1 MLISPKY
8 KPIVIDLFSGAGG
21 PSEGFKQSG
30 FNILASVE
38 MDRYFTET
46 QIFNHSKRKKYP
58 TNVINAD
65 LNETEFAVSV
75 LENAVSGIEIDLIIG
90 GPPCRGFSSSNTRN
104 RTLNNPLNFLF
115 EKFISIVE
123 KFKPKIVVL
132 ENVSGMNRFENGYI
146 TDLIIGSLKDIG
158 YYVERESLN
167 SVFYG
172 VPQKRNRLFFIG
184 SRISKKIIFPE
195 KVIQEKENFITV
207 WEALSDLPSLENGNN
222 VDELPYTIN
231 DNLSSYPKLMRNN
244 SNGFVK
250 NNLVSKNSELV
261 LERYNYIKQGEN
273 WQSIPDEL
281 MQNYKDKNLCH
292 SGIYKRLIEN
302 KPSITISNYRK
313 NMLIHPREDRGL
325 SVREAARLQS
335 FPDNFIFLG
344 SISSQQ
350 QQVAN
355 AVPPLLAKA
364 VAKAVKKVL

>member
-1 MLISPKY
+1 MKTFLKN
-8 KPIVIDLFSGAGG
+8 KPNAIDLFSGAGG
-21 PSEGFKQSG
+21 LSEGFKQAG
-30 FNILASVE
+30 FHIIASVE
-38 MDRYFTET
+38 IDKCSTET
-46 QIFNHSKRKKYP
+46 QILNHNKRKKYY

-65 LNETEFAVSV
+65 LNETEFVISE

-90 GPPCRGFSSSNTRN
+90 GPPCRGFSPSNTRN

-115 EKFISIVE
+115 ERFIFIVD

-132 ENVSGMNRFENGYI
+132 ENVSGMSSFENGYI
-146 TDLIIGSLKDIG
+146 TDLIINSFKDSG

-167 SVFYG
+167 SVNYG
-172 VPQKRNRLFFIG
+172 VPQKRSRLFFIG

-207 WEALSDLPSLENGNN
+207 WEALSDAPSLENGNN
-222 VDELPYTIN
+222 VDKMPYSTN
-231 DNLSSYPKLMRNN
+231 DNLSSYQKIMRNN

-250 NNLVSKNSELV
+250 NNLVSKNTELV

-281 MQNYKDKNLCH
+281 MQNYKDKSLCH

-313 NMLIHPREDRGL
+313 NMLINPRKNRGL

-335 FPDNFIFLG
+335 FPDNFVFCG